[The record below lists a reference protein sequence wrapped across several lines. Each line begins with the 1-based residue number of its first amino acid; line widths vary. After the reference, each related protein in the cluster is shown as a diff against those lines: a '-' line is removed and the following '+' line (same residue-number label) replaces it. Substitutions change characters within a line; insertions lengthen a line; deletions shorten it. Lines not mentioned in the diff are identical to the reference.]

1 MKIPNP
7 IVNARKNYVQK
18 ECRLIRLK
26 ILSSM
31 AFLGEFSDLLKL
43 FIMQNAND
51 WRTKDALSTKKT
63 NPYTNSSPSVKNN
76 LLSDIIL
83 VEYGN

>member
-1 MKIPNP
+1 VKIPNP

-63 NPYTNSSPSVKNN
+63 NHF
-76 LLSDIIL
+76 
-83 VEYGN
+83 